1 MRRHPAGKAFAVPSD
16 AAGIRFTCK
25 DYVLAVAADGLAVV
39 GFGEAGNDWVKPWV
53 HINFVDESGR
63 SGEAR

>member
-1 MRRHPAGKAFAVPSD
+1 MPSD